1 MFCARLGRAVIDRA
15 NSLRFDID
23 IVVGRHRHSHTFVRL
38 PLKLPRYFPKKFL
51 ISPPGRMD
59 LRLL

>member
-23 IVVGRHRHSHTFVRL
+23 ILVGRHSAFTHFRQA

-51 ISPPGRMD
+51 ISPPGSMD